1 MKNPLP
7 DTIAFRAT
15 ALLVVGLA
23 VTHLLSNLFYTTD
36 RETALLS
43 AGGEHAIQWVATI
56 GSLSDVLDDNE
67 WNRVIDSAGAE
78 QRFVSVTETPLVP
91 ESTGN
96 GWREAALRRELARHV
111 PEPQLNAYRIS
122 YVTAKNPEAM
132 SASLRAYYGVQGEP
146 APQNL
151 IVVSLNLGGGKWLNI
166 VSPVSPSPAFF
177 SARLGLSMLVML
189 AAVVFFSALLVR
201 RMTDPLKQLSR
212 AAEVLGTDVQ
222 APAIPE
228 TGPEE
233 VRRTAHAFNVM
244 QNRIRRFVTD
254 RTQMLGAIA
263 HDLGTPITR
272 LRLRAEFVED
282 DELRVKMLRDLDDMQ
297 QMVSSTLSFIRE
309 EAASEPS
316 STVDIGSLLERV
328 CNDMADAGGDVALE
342 EVPRWTLVECRP
354 VALGRALANLLDNA
368 VKYGKSARVSVAIEP
383 DMIKIL
389 IDDIGQGIAKDSLED
404 VFQPFYR
411 LEDSRNRETGGT
423 GLGLSVARTIVR
435 AHGGDIRLHNRLQ
448 GGLCVDVRL
457 PLSRKT
463 NDRSTVSETA
473 KTAIQDKPENGKSE
487 ERDKTWKTL

>member
-23 VTHLLSNLFYTTD
+23 LTHLLSNLFYTTD

-56 GSLSDVLDDNE
+56 GSLAAVLDEPEWDKIISVAENE
-67 WNRVIDSAGAE
+67 QLFVRVTTA
-78 QRFVSVTETPLVP
+78 PLVARA
-91 ESTGN
+91 TGT
-96 GWREAALRRELARHV
+96 GWREAALLQELARHV
-111 PEPQLNAYRIS
+111 AAPQIKNYRIS
-122 YVTAKNPEAM
+122 YVSAGAPAATKVPLRSFYRGQSPE
-132 SASLRAYYGVQGEP
+132 
-146 APQNL
+146 NL
-151 IVVSLNLGGGKWLNI
+151 ILVSLNLGNGKWLNI
-166 VSPVSPSPAFF
+166 ASPVSPTPAFF

-201 RMTDPLKQLSR
+201 RMTDPLKQLSK
-212 AAEVLGTDVQ
+212 AAEMLGTDVQ
-222 APAIPE
+222 AAAIPE

-244 QNRIRRFVTD
+244 QKRIRRFVTD

-309 EAASEPS
+309 ESASEPT

-328 CNDMADAGGDVALE
+328 CNDLEDSGHDVALE
-342 EVPRWTLVECRP
+342 DVPRWTLVDCRP
-354 VALGRALANLLDNA
+354 VALGRALSNLLDNA
-368 VKYGKSARVSVAIEP
+368 VKYGKSARVSVLI
-383 DMIKIL
+383 DTDIIKIL
-389 IDDIGQGIAKDSLED
+389 IEDRGPGIALECLED

-411 LEDSRNRETGGT
+411 LEESRNRETGGN

-435 AHGGDIRLHNRLQ
+435 AHGGDIYLHNRLQ
-448 GGLCVDVRL
+448 GGLCVELRL
-457 PLSRKT
+457 PLPRDKQNKENSKQT
-463 NDRSTVSETA
+463 
-473 KTAIQDKPENGKSE
+473 KPEIGQSK

>member
-23 VTHLLSNLFYTTD
+23 VTHLLSSLFYTTD

-56 GSLSDVLDDNE
+56 GALSGILDDSE
-67 WNRVIDSAGAE
+67 WNRVIDSAGTE
-78 QRFVSVTETPLVP
+78 QRFVSVTDTPLVP
-91 ESTGN
+91 ESTGY

-111 PEPQLNAYRIS
+111 PEPRLNDYRIS
-122 YVTAKNPEAM
+122 FVTPENAGAM
-132 SASLRAYYGVQGEP
+132 RAYSGVQGEP
-146 APQNL
+146 APENL

-201 RMTDPLKQLSR
+201 RMTAPLKQLSR

-272 LRLRAEFVED
+272 LRLRAEFVEE

-316 STVDIGSLLERV
+316 TTVDIGSLLERV
-328 CNDMADAGGDVALE
+328 CNDMADAGCDVALE
-342 EVPRWTLVECRP
+342 DVPRWTLVECRP

-368 VKYGKSARVSVAIEP
+368 VKYGKSARVSVTIEP

-389 IDDIGQGIAKDSLED
+389 IDDIGPGIAKDSLED

-435 AHGGDIRLHNRLQ
+435 AHGGDICLHNRLQ
-448 GGLCVDVRL
+448 GGLCVEVRL
-457 PLSRKT
+457 PLSRKI
-463 NDRSTVSETA
+463 NDRSIVSDTA
-473 KTAIQDKPENGKSE
+473 KTAIQDKPENGQSE